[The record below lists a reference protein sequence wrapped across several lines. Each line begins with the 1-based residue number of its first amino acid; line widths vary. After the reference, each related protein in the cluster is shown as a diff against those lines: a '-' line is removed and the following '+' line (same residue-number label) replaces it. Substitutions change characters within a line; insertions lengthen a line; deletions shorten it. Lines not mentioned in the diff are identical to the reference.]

1 MKVICKLGGASCPKG
16 LDICCVH
23 CDDRANCT
31 NYCDLHTREQC
42 DDMQVIPDA
51 LTPFETAVPD
61 TIHKITSLMRLKK
74 EMDEQERQLKQ
85 KLLEAME
92 AYGIKSF
99 ENEELKLL
107 YVAPTSRST
116 LDTTKLKKDH
126 PDLAEAYTRTST
138 VSASVRV
145 TVK

>member
-1 MKVICKLGGASCPKG
+1 MKVTCKIGKENCPKG
-16 LDICCVH
+16 LDTCCAFCAD
-23 CDDRANCT
+23 CDNCEM
-31 NYCDLHTREQC
+31 CCEFDHKDCKHKE
-42 DDMQVIPDA
+42 VISDS

-99 ENEELKLL
+99 ENEELKLT
-107 YVAPTSRST
+107 YVAPASRST

-126 PDLAEAYTRTST
+126 PDLAEEYTRTST